1 MAPVYN
7 PYTGDVIA
15 SVRTA
20 DANAIGGILQ
30 QARCGRRTAAALSRA
45 SRASIL
51 EGASHLVE
59 RRAESF
65 AQLIVSEAGKTIT
78 QARKEVSRA
87 VNTLPVRGRGPAQR
101 RRGRPIRF
109 V

>member
-45 SRASIL
+45 ARASIL